1 MFAEIFPLAWELLYI
16 FIEVIAIQLGG
27 MIIMNHDY
35 IIELLTKEMVPAL
48 GCTDPAGIAFAAA
61 FARKHGA
68 GEVRR
73 ITCRLSANIIKNA
86 AAVCIPRTGG
96 RCGVALAI
104 GLGTFGGDPERG
116 LEVFSGIT
124 EAHIQEAEAFI
135 NSGRLHLEASD
146 SDKKLY
152 IQMEMET
159 EMDLV
164 EVIIQDGYTN
174 IVGLRVN
181 GEVLVSKE
189 GPCKENKDE
198 SSCQS
203 LSLKTI
209 LSFAETVPLEKLK
222 IIRQAAEWNMILAEE
237 GMAREY
243 GISVGRNIRGSV
255 CQGVLAE
262 DYSTVAMMWVAAATD
277 ARMAGCDI
285 PVISNTGSGN
295 QGLASTIPVISIA
308 RKMGSDYEELIR
320 ALTISSLVTIY
331 IKNRLGF
338 LSAVCGAVIAGTG
351 TACGV
356 AYLLGGREA
365 ELLSAMKSTLGN
377 TAGMVCDG
385 AKAGCSM
392 KVATCTQSGVLA
404 ALLAVKGYG
413 IQGTDGVVD
422 EEEEKTI
429 ENFIQVATSGMK
441 GMDQVLL
448 DIILKKEGRR

>member
-1 MFAEIFPLAWELLYI
+1 MLAEIFSLAWELLYI
-16 FIEVIAIQLGG
+16 FIEVIVIQFGG

-35 IIELLTKEMVPAL
+35 IVAILEKEMVPAL
-48 GCTDPAGIAFAAA
+48 GCTDPAGIAYAAA
-61 FARKHGA
+61 FARNHGT

-86 AAVCIPRTGG
+86 AAVCIPRTNG

-104 GLGTFGGDPERG
+104 GLGAFGGDPEMG

-124 EAHIQEAEAFI
+124 EEHIQEAEAFVA
-135 NSGRLHLEASD
+135 SGRLHLEASN

-152 IQMEMET
+152 IQLEMET
-159 EMDLV
+159 EKDLV
-164 EVIIQDGYTN
+164 EVLIQDSYTN
-174 IVGLRVN
+174 IISLRVN
-181 GEVLVSKE
+181 GEEKIAACRSFSEKAEE
-189 GPCKENKDE
+189 GSYPEL
-198 SSCQS
+198 S
-203 LSLKTI
+203 LSTI
-209 LSFAETVPLEKLK
+209 LVFAETVPLEKLK
-222 IIRQAAEWNMILAEE
+222 IIEKAAEMNMIIAEE
-237 GMAREY
+237 GMARDY
-243 GISVGRNIRGSV
+243 GISVGRNIRESV
-255 CQGVLAE
+255 GQGVLAE
-262 DYSTVAMMWVAAATD
+262 DYSTTAMMWVAAATD

-285 PVISNTGSGN
+285 PVVSNTGSGN

-308 RKMGSDYEELIR
+308 RKMGADYEQMIR

-351 TACGV
+351 TACGAV
-356 AYLLGGREA
+356 YLLGGREA
-365 ELLSAMKSTLGN
+365 ELLSGMKSVLGN
-377 TAGMVCDG
+377 AAGMVCDG

-392 KVATCTQSGVLA
+392 KVATCTQAGVLA

-429 ENFIQVATSGMK
+429 DNFIRVATDGME
-441 GMDQVLL
+441 GMDRVLL
-448 DIILKKEGRR
+448 DIILKKES